1 MAIKVGD
8 RIPAA
13 TLKRLTPEGIKDVN
27 TVEFFKGRKVALFA
41 VPGAFTPTCSAKHLP
56 GFVEK
61 ADQIRA
67 KGVSEIVCISVNDAF
82 VMDCWGKDR
91 KVGDKVT
98 LLADGIR
105 RIGNPLAVRCDRR
118 SDGSSRC
125 RNHRLCVE
133 HDRRRRVPPRS
144 RRHSRARV
152 ACSSSSRTT
161 ARSST
166 GTCDRSTTCPAR

>member
-82 VMDCWGKDR
+82 VMDAWGKDR
-91 KVGDKVT
+91 GVGDKI
-98 LLADGIR
+98 LMLADGNAEYTR
-105 RIGNPLAVRCDRR
+105 ALGLEL
-118 SDGSSRC
+118 DGSGFGLGTRSQRFSMVVDDGVVTELNVEAP
-125 RNHRLCVE
+125 REFKVSTAECVLKQL
-133 HDRRRRVPPRS
+133 
-144 RRHSRARV
+144 
-152 ACSSSSRTT
+152 
-161 ARSST
+161 
-166 GTCDRSTTCPAR
+166 